1 MQPNPPPNG
10 RLRVSKFLPACS
22 LALGLFHTEFASAVD
37 QPPSN
42 GGLFTVQVYTDGF
55 FLNPNV
61 ARIVILEVVPSSQAS
76 EAGLV
81 PGDEIIRVE
90 QLVVPGT
97 KARDLEP
104 LMEFKPGVPKR
115 LVLRRSNGT
124 QYEVTFT
131 KPKS

>member
-1 MQPNPPPNG
+1 M
-10 RLRVSKFLPACS
+10 LMLKYLFAFS
-22 LALGLFHTEFASAVD
+22 LALALFHAEPSRGAD
-37 QPPSN
+37 QAPPK
-42 GGLFTVQVYTDGF
+42 GGGFSVQVYTDGF

-61 ARIVILEVVPSSQAS
+61 ARLVVLEVFPNSQAF
-76 EAGLV
+76 EAGV
-81 PGDEIIRVE
+81 APGDEIIQVE

-115 LVLRRSNGT
+115 LVMRRSNGT

-131 KPKS
+131 KSKS

>member
-1 MQPNPPPNG
+1 M
-10 RLRVSKFLPACS
+10 SKYLLAVS
-22 LALGLFHTEFASAVD
+22 LALVLVHSESTRAADQTPPKVGEFSVE
-37 QPPSN
+37 
-42 GGLFTVQVYTDGF
+42 VYTDGF

-61 ARIVILEVVPSSQAS
+61 ARIVVREVFPNSQAS
-76 EAGLV
+76 EAGIA
-81 PGDEIIRVE
+81 PGDEIIQVE

-115 LVLRRSNGT
+115 LVLRRSNGS

-131 KPKS
+131 KSKS

>member
-1 MQPNPPPNG
+1 
-10 RLRVSKFLPACS
+10 VSKYLLAVS
-22 LALGLFHTEFASAVD
+22 LALVLVHSESTRAADQTPPKVGEFSVE
-37 QPPSN
+37 
-42 GGLFTVQVYTDGF
+42 VYTDGF

-61 ARIVILEVVPSSQAS
+61 ARIVVREVFPNSQAS
-76 EAGLV
+76 EAGIA
-81 PGDEIIRVE
+81 PGDEIIQVE

-115 LVLRRSNGT
+115 PVLRRSNGS

-131 KPKS
+131 KSKS

>member
-1 MQPNPPPNG
+1 M
-10 RLRVSKFLPACS
+10 SKYLLAFS
-22 LALGLFHTEFASAVD
+22 LALVLFHSESTRAAEQA
-37 QPPSN
+37 PPK
-42 GGLFTVQVYTDGF
+42 GGGFSMQVYTDGF

-61 ARIVILEVVPSSQAS
+61 ARIVVLEVFPNSQAS

-81 PGDEIIRVE
+81 PGDEIIQVE

-124 QYEVTFT
+124 RYEVTFT
-131 KPKS
+131 KSAS

>member
-1 MQPNPPPNG
+1 M
-10 RLRVSKFLPACS
+10 SKYLLAVS
-22 LALGLFHTEFASAVD
+22 LALVLVHSESTRAADHTPPRVGEFSVE
-37 QPPSN
+37 
-42 GGLFTVQVYTDGF
+42 VYTDAF

-61 ARIVILEVVPSSQAS
+61 ARIVVREVFPNSQAS
-76 EAGLV
+76 EAGIA
-81 PGDEIIRVE
+81 PGDEIIQVE

-115 LVLRRSNGT
+115 LVLRRSNGS

-131 KPKS
+131 KSKS

>member
-1 MQPNPPPNG
+1 M
-10 RLRVSKFLPACS
+10 SKYLLAVS
-22 LALGLFHTEFASAVD
+22 LALLLFPSEFSCAAD
-37 QPPSN
+37 QAPPK
-42 GGLFTVQVYTDGF
+42 GGGFSVQVYTDGF

-61 ARIVILEVVPSSQAS
+61 ARIVVLEVFPNSQAS
-76 EAGLV
+76 EAGVV
-81 PGDEIIRVE
+81 PGDEVIQIE

-131 KPKS
+131 KSNS

>member
-1 MQPNPPPNG
+1 M
-10 RLRVSKFLPACS
+10 SKYLLAFS
-22 LALGLFHTEFASAVD
+22 LALVLVHSESTRAADQTPPKVGEFSVE
-37 QPPSN
+37 
-42 GGLFTVQVYTDGF
+42 VYTDGF

-61 ARIVILEVVPSSQAS
+61 ARIVVREVFPNSQAS
-76 EAGLV
+76 EAGIA
-81 PGDEIIRVE
+81 PGDEIIQVE

-115 LVLRRSNGT
+115 LVLRRSNGS

-131 KPKS
+131 KSKS